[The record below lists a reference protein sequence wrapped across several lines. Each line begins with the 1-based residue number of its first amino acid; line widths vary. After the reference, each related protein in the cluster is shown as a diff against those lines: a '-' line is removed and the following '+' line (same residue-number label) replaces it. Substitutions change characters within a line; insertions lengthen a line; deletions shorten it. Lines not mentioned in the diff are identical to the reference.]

1 MKNKPLML
9 GALAAAMLV
18 TSGCTKTGTSDESAA
33 TGETN
38 SMSVTQQVQ
47 NSQETTSNAWQETK
61 DVTTNAMANVKEAI
75 TNAWVEIKESLQS
88 ITGYPYD
95 QKDAFVA
102 SASADVDALDQKTKE
117 LSDKV
122 ANASDSVKTNE
133 QAKLEELNA
142 QRADL
147 GQKLDTVKNATE
159 AGWNDA
165 KAGFKNSYDQVK
177 NSLKE
182 AWQGVT
188 ENNP

>member
-1 MKNKPLML
+1 MLKIKSINKSQNMRKQPLML
-9 GALAAAMLV
+9 GTLAVAMLV
-18 TSGCTKTGTSDESAA
+18 TSGCTKSGTSDESSA

-38 SMSVTQQVQ
+38 SMSVTQELQ
-47 NSQETTSNAWQETK
+47 NAKEVATNAWQETK
-61 DVTTNAMANVKEAI
+61 EATTNAWAD
-75 TNAWVEIKESLQS
+75 IKESLQS
-88 ITGYPYD
+88 ITGYSYD
-95 QKDAFVA
+95 QKDAFVTHA
-102 SASADVDALDQKTKE
+102 STDVDALDEKMKE

-147 GQKLDTVKNATE
+147 GKKLDDVKNSTE

-165 KAGFKNSYDQVK
+165 KAGFKNSYNQVK

-182 AWQGVT
+182 AWQGLT
-188 ENNP
+188 TS